1 MTPPRPPS
9 GRQRPLH
16 SERTEGSGSWDTLEW
31 NKLNSQHTASGSS
44 STSFANLSCLLESER
59 VIVEVSPE
67 SASQF
72 GELVADPV
80 TNELLH
86 YTEKPET
93 FVSDR
98 INCCVYVFTP
108 DIFTA
113 IRLRDVSSQRKD
125 TGKKQVT
132 KILQHNVYVYI
143 FKSPLILVPFSLVL
157 AILRRVSSFEALQLA
172 TRLVC
177 SNPDRVND
185 IVINREVVINF
196 VANAPTAEQLDAVTI

>member
-1 MTPPRPPS
+1 
-9 GRQRPLH
+9 LI
-16 SERTEGSGSWDTLEW
+16 
-31 NKLNSQHTASGSS
+31 KSQHTASGSS

-59 VIVEVSPE
+59 VIVEVYISMSL

-125 TGKKQVT
+125 T
-132 KILQHNVYVYI
+132 
-143 FKSPLILVPFSLVL
+143 
-157 AILRRVSSFEALQLA
+157 AILRRVSSFEALQPA
-172 TRLVC
+172 TRFVCLSLVC
-177 SNPDRVND
+177 VSLH
-185 IVINREVVINF
+185 
-196 VANAPTAEQLDAVTI
+196 T

>member
-1 MTPPRPPS
+1 MV
-9 GRQRPLH
+9 
-16 SERTEGSGSWDTLEW
+16 ELELFLSL
-31 NKLNSQHTASGSS
+31 LNQQ
-44 STSFANLSCLLESER
+44 
-59 VIVEVSPE
+59 
-67 SASQF
+67 SQF

-125 TGKKQVT
+125 T
-132 KILQHNVYVYI
+132 
-143 FKSPLILVPFSLVL
+143 
-157 AILRRVSSFEALQLA
+157 AILRRVSSFEALQPA
-172 TRLVC
+172 TRFVCLSLVC
-177 SNPDRVND
+177 VSLVC
-185 IVINREVVINF
+185 VSLH
-196 VANAPTAEQLDAVTI
+196 T

>member
-1 MTPPRPPS
+1 MRIRMLWWSPETWQIGETVGRKFGKSCKKKLERFYELSAPS
-9 GRQRPLH
+9 TRTSY

-93 FVSDR
+93 FVRDR

-125 TGKKQVT
+125 T
-132 KILQHNVYVYI
+132 
-143 FKSPLILVPFSLVL
+143 
-157 AILRRVSSFEALQLA
+157 AILRRVSSFEALQPA
-172 TRLVC
+172 TRFVCLSLVC
-177 SNPDRVND
+177 VSLH
-185 IVINREVVINF
+185 
-196 VANAPTAEQLDAVTI
+196 T